1 MYTGPYNQN
10 AREKGGEKEIFLG
23 IWTIDAEGGEP
34 KLIANLKRDGYRLCW
49 TPDGKY
55 IIYEERIKGMDF
67 ELCKVSAEGGEPEK
81 MNIRGR
87 SAACSP
93 DGKKIAYSRRLEG
106 YYEFWLV
113 ENFLPEI
120 KAEQ

>member
-1 MYTGPYNQN
+1 MKNGILFATSLQKIKKFSG
-10 AREKGGEKEIFLG
+10 ALEIFRKLH
-23 IWTIDAEGGEP
+23 IIDGTN
-34 KLIANLKRDGYRLCW
+34 KQTVI
-49 TPDGKY
+49 
-55 IIYEERIKGMDF
+55 DF
-67 ELCKVSAEGGEPEK
+67 PTAFETYVSW
-81 MNIRGR
+81 
-87 SAACSP
+87 SP

>member
-1 MYTGPYNQN
+1 
-10 AREKGGEKEIFLG
+10 
-23 IWTIDAEGGEP
+23 
-34 KLIANLKRDGYRLCW
+34 LIANLKRDGYHLCW
-49 TPDGKY
+49 TPDGKN